1 MSSPAGTPPR
11 SWRPS
16 TAVRRAIAGE
26 RIDLATLL
34 ARRVIFVAGKGGT
47 GRSTITAALA
57 ILAARAG
64 KRVLAID
71 VDAKGDLAAALG
83 SPPSGFAP
91 RVVQH
96 DLSVLELR
104 TDEAFQEYLRIYFKV
119 PRLTRLT
126 PLARVFDFIATGVP
140 GPRDMLVVGKIAY
153 EERRKEAGANAP
165 VWDLILV
172 DSAAGGQVESHLAA
186 PKAMLTLV
194 RGGLIRAQ
202 VEWIDGLITDP
213 RRTTVVLCA
222 LPEEM
227 PVTEAIE
234 LNERLRERSG
244 VAVDLC
250 VLNRAVDE
258 PVTAT
263 HRRLMTALTAPEHAD
278 VVAER
283 LRGNPLALEA
293 GLDLAA
299 HLYETT
305 SRYTRTLRSRL
316 PMPVVPVPL
325 IVDRTGLTTTRA
337 VADVLASRLT

>member
-1 MSSPAGTPPR
+1 MSSRAGTPPR

-34 ARRVIFVAGKGGT
+34 RRRVIFVAGKGGT

-57 ILAARAG
+57 LLAAKAG

-96 DLSVLELR
+96 NLSVLELR
-104 TDEAFQEYLRIYFKV
+104 TDESFQEYLQIYFKV
-119 PRLTRLT
+119 PPLARLT

-153 EERRKEAGANAP
+153 EERRKESSTTP

-186 PKAMLTLV
+186 ARAMLTLV
-194 RGGLIRAQ
+194 KGGVIRSQ
-202 VEWIDGLITDP
+202 VEWIDALVRDS

-234 LNERLRERSG
+234 LHERLRKGSG
-244 VAVDLC
+244 VAVDVC
-250 VLNRAVDE
+250 ILNRATTE
-258 PVTAT
+258 PVTTAQ
-263 HRRLMTALTAPEHAD
+263 RRLVAALIDPEHAEA
-278 VVAER
+278 VSKR
-283 LRGNPLALEA
+283 LGGAPMMLEA
-293 GLDLAA
+293 GIDLEAR
-299 HLYETT
+299 LYET
-305 SRYTRTLRSRL
+305 SARYARLLRSRL
-316 PMPVVPVPL
+316 PMPVVAVPA
-325 IVDRTGLTTTRA
+325 IVERPGLTTTRA
-337 VADVLASRLT
+337 VSEALGSRLS